1 MMWQKRGP
9 SLILNETMVTY
20 SSEALI
26 ISKLCHCQILIT
38 PIMFLH
44 VVYAPCCSVVTCT
57 VILFRVYEKSL
68 NRRPM
73 LWRVVSTGILLPICT
88 PILIYFVP
96 ILLRP
101 SRLIQ
106 KHSRLLSFIQ
116 CPLFSNMLLCKTRPS
131 SKIIKSTVAVKGGPY
146 SR

>member
-1 MMWQKRGP
+1 MWQERGS
-9 SLILNETMVTY
+9 SLGLNESMVTY
-20 SSEALI
+20 SSEVLI
-26 ISKLCHCQILIT
+26 ISKLCHCQILFT

-44 VVYAPCCSVVTCT
+44 VVNAPCCSVVSCT

-73 LWRVVSTGILLPICT
+73 LWRVVSTGILLPIST
-88 PILIYFVP
+88 PILIYYVP

-101 SRLIQ
+101 SRFIQ

-131 SKIIKSTVAVKGGPY
+131 SKIIKSAVAVKGGPY